1 MMIATARE
9 SWGKGAAGQLPLTTS
24 AASQGKQVALA
35 SFSNVQPEMCV

>member
-24 AASQGKQVALA
+24 ASQGKQVALT